1 MVQNCCLVSKPAVL
15 SFTRLLDHLTTFMSK
30 GFTVGQPDTHAYI
43 HAYKSAYACNMCLC
57 VSLDA
62 LPLLEAALTETRR
75 YVFGVDRCG
84 HLLLSLRRAC
94 KSNTVNTFSV
104 CPLPNNAKL
113 LKLQKRVHCGDRA
126 AGWRKAYAYAS
137 PYQ

>member
-1 MVQNCCLVSKPAVL
+1 
-15 SFTRLLDHLTTFMSK
+15 MSK
-30 GFTVGQPDTHAYI
+30 GLAVGQPDTHKHF
-43 HAYKSAYACNMCLC
+43 HAYNMCLC

-62 LPLLEAALTETRR
+62 LPLLEAALTETQR

-94 KSNTVNTFSV
+94 KSSTANTFSV

-113 LKLQKRVHCGDRA
+113 LKLQKRVHDGDRA
-126 AGWRKAYAYAS
+126 AGWRKAYTYAYTS